1 MIKKELCKE
10 ILEKLIELK
19 EKDSNNIVYIERYV
33 DELLNNKIK

>member
-19 EKDSNNIVYIERYV
+19 EKDPSKIVYIE
-33 DELLNNKIK
+33 ELLKDV

>member
-1 MIKKELCKE
+1 MKKELCKE

>member
-10 ILEKLIELK
+10 ILQKLVELK

>member
-10 ILEKLIELK
+10 ILEKLVELK